1 MAVTYGF
8 YDSLNHDRLYN
19 AQQMSAIFD
28 GIINDGVFMSVGN
41 QFHTVAGT
49 GMQVIVKSGRA
60 WFDST
65 WTLNDAEYPLSID
78 AADVLLTRIDAVVL
92 EVNSEVATRA
102 NTIKVVKGTP
112 ASTPAKPTLTNT
124 ATIHQHA
131 LAYVT
136 VAKNTTAITNSM
148 IEIVV
153 GKTETPYVTAILQTT
168 DITDLFKKWENDF
181 QVWFETVKGTLD
193 GDVALNL
200 QNQIDH
206 RVKKADKAT
215 SADIEAGTADKWVD
229 ASLFSKEQYKIG
241 DVLITKTNNKI
252 GDKWVLCNG
261 EPLDKSTDLYDKINN
276 ESVPFD
282 GMGKW
287 TYPVQP
293 SSSTVLTS
301 TEFIYT
307 INGLATDYNPVMNR
321 KYYISLVATDTR
333 KSNNTALLKDLVF
346 TLYYSDNDGQTWA
359 SRTYEPIK
367 YKIDFDLGD
376 SDYYRFNNTNLINGA
391 KYIITANDCVIIPCS
406 FPQFSGNLWVFI
418 CLFSN
423 GQTKVIYDKNN
434 KIMNYVGR
442 STERFSRYDT
452 DNSFIHYDMWAVG
465 SNSSEYR
472 YLLKTVINTNGTDAR
487 IYVRYKNTTFTLN
500 GLIET
505 TDMTYHNGYYLFL
518 RVNKNSNSATVFAYS
533 QAYLDSEPEDITT
546 FTSQG
551 NKDVGYYTAWPYWVY
566 IDNSPAVVYWSTGS
580 SQRYFQAS
588 IISISSSGITST
600 SPFIGAYVCAILYN
614 AKDHKYY
621 VPYQHTESTSE
632 DTTMSVYMAVYDS
645 KPTLNDLVKLKTNE
659 DVHTTDTHIYQ
670 NIAKIITNITTSG
683 LFLEQQSTRD
693 IDQLLYNAKRF
704 SETTYFTP
712 IVNNLKYAA
721 SYIKVNN

>member
-229 ASLFSKEQYKIG
+229 ASSFRNEFNNFIKIG
-241 DVLITKTNNKI
+241 DIIPSTRNYI
-252 GDKWVLCNG
+252 GDNYAYCNG
-261 EPLDKSTDLYDKINN
+261 ETLDYIHHKTLYNTIDDFHSKNLADYINIYSYDNIYLPKYSDVAYEPSSYSAISNAVTNSSDSYYIIKRYTHLDKNTGDIYYIVQTLLQRTSENTNHSWCIVIYKKESNKDYFVYDWIYSLDIYAMYNTSFSIDSIVNGLMVVSVINSANDTVKFNRLAVIDIYNHTGQSISDIYGINSYGFGSRRRTCVVDDNSYILVAGYYYIYVQRTSDIPILKRGIGIYKDSKASGYLNEYVNGNLYTIPLYSPSYQSTDIKLYTANN
-276 ESVPFD
+276 IISALSTSSFAEVSETQRSFTIYSKSGV
-282 GMGKW
+282 
-287 TYPVQP
+287 YQP
-293 SSSTVLTS
+293 SRFLKYQNG
-301 TEFIYT
+301 IYYCDEQQ
-307 INGLATDYNPVMNR
+307 IYFVAGTDSLNVSNE
-321 KYYISLVATDTR
+321 ISLEHNCLPIIYIF
-333 KSNNTALLKDLVF
+333 KKDNI
-346 TLYYSDNDGQTWA
+346 YYGIYWRSEYTHYT
-359 SRTYEPIK
+359 SPTTYLENGIV
-367 YKIDFDLGD
+367 KIGSELN
-376 SDYYRFNNTNLINGA
+376 FNNIVNCKKNIISQGDTSAMIRANTDIYLYNG
-391 KYIITANDCVIIPCS
+391 IPIFQTDKQNS
-406 FPQFSGNLWVFI
+406 PYDGNETFFGI
-418 CLFSN
+418 KTPIS
-423 GQTKVIYDKNN
+423 DS
-434 KIMNYVGR
+434 M
-442 STERFSRYDT
+442 
-452 DNSFIHYDMWAVG
+452 IHY
-465 SNSSEYR
+465 
-472 YLLKTVINTNGTDAR
+472 
-487 IYVRYKNTTFTLN
+487 F
-500 GLIET
+500 
-505 TDMTYHNGYYLFL
+505 
-518 RVNKNSNSATVFAYS
+518 
-533 QAYLDSEPEDITT
+533 
-546 FTSQG
+546 
-551 NKDVGYYTAWPYWVY
+551 
-566 IDNSPAVVYWSTGS
+566 
-580 SQRYFQAS
+580 
-588 IISISSSGITST
+588 
-600 SPFIGAYVCAILYN
+600 
-614 AKDHKYY
+614 
-621 VPYQHTESTSE
+621 
-632 DTTMSVYMAVYDS
+632 
-645 KPTLNDLVKLKTNE
+645 LKTN
-659 DVHTTDTHIYQ
+659 
-670 NIAKIITNITTSG
+670 
-683 LFLEQQSTRD
+683 
-693 IDQLLYNAKRF
+693 
-704 SETTYFTP
+704 
-712 IVNNLKYAA
+712 
-721 SYIKVNN
+721 